1 MKLKYNPLAI
11 RSTKNTNKKD
21 IFKKVLNNNSSSKK
35 KLTDTINYRNFFLKE
50 NNNMWKTFFNY
61 YNYNETSKKNIDI
74 YSNYNIHKSIINDNN
89 IKEENKIK
97 RKRPFHSAFLI
108 KKMKSINYENKLKKS
123 VLISNF
129 GKKINSFLEKNQENN
144 NINNTIYINLNSSK
158 NLLTKQRDANGIS
171 KKFFKLK
178 KKSYSSIINDKN
190 NLNKNNIA
198 LVKIYTYKNKRN
210 KNDLIPYPFK
220 RLQNKIRKYFSFSRN
235 VKLSEE
241 QLPYFSSSHLQLN
254 NALLDRKKHNL
265 IINKSQI
272 IHNDKSIN
280 YIQYYNFEY
289 NNVNKYK
296 RDKKN
301 IKNNNKENNKKEDK
315 SINTEYSIFS
325 KNINNKARNEINKN
339 FSSTPL
345 FNNQLI
351 SSKTSS
357 KGFTFFITTSANK
370 NQKDTE
376 GQKDNAHKRSILVY
390 KFN

>member
-1 MKLKYNPLAI
+1 MKLKFNPLAI

-21 IFKKVLNNNSSSKK
+21 IFKKVLNNNYSPKK
-35 KLTDTINYRNFFLKE
+35 KLTDVINYRNLFLNE

-61 YNYNETSKKNIDI
+61 YKYNETSKKNIDV

-89 IKEENKIK
+89 IEEKNKIK
-97 RKRPFHSAFLI
+97 RKRPFHSAILI
-108 KKMKSINYENKLKKS
+108 KKKKAINYENKLKRS
-123 VLISNF
+123 VLLSSF
-129 GKKINSFLEKNQENN
+129 GKKINSFLEKNKENN
-144 NINNTIYINLNSSK
+144 NINNTIYTNLNSSK
-158 NLLTKQRDANGIS
+158 NLLTKQRDANNIS
-171 KKFFKLK
+171 KKFFKLN
-178 KKSYSSIINDKN
+178 KKSYSSIINEKN

-241 QLPYFSSSHLQLN
+241 QLPYFSSSYLQLN

-280 YIQYYNFEY
+280 YIQYYNLEY
-289 NNVNKYK
+289 NDVNKYK
-296 RDKKN
+296 REKKN

-325 KNINNKARNEINKN
+325 KNINNKTTNEINQN

-357 KGFTFFITTSANK
+357 KGLTFFITTSANK
-370 NQKDTE
+370 NQKDNE